1 MSKVQ
6 SPKFANWKAGDSYF
20 LEKVLGHGS
29 YGEVA
34 SAIHIPSSKKVA
46 IKLMRDV
53 FDIPTDV
60 KRAYREMHILRYNAH
75 YFMIETICFLLLK
88 FYF

>member
-1 MSKVQ
+1 MSKTQ
-6 SPKFANWKAGDSYF
+6 NPKFAGWKAGDNYF

-60 KRAYREMHILRYNAH
+60 KRAYREMHILRY
-75 YFMIETICFLLLK
+75 
-88 FYF
+88 